1 MTSKLDLSI
10 SLLTYNTNH
19 LAKKCLESI
28 YKQSFSTNKNTSSIN
43 FEILLVDNA
52 STDGTPEMIRKEF
65 PKVKLAAS
73 RKNLLFIKGH
83 NQNLRKVLGRYF
95 LILNEDTEIGPGV
108 LEKMVEFMDKHPKV
122 GLASPRQTDELGQ
135 TDTTCSRL
143 PSPAIE
149 LLESSILFQK
159 LATPFKKFTQKYL
172 DRYRYKGW
180 DRKST
185 REVDVLPGSFIIA
198 RKELL
203 QKIGFL
209 DEDLLFF
216 YGEADYCQRAK
227 KAGYF
232 SYHCGKVT
240 FTHLRSKAISKWLPF
255 KRYQITE
262 HDMLVYYKKYFGVF
276 WFLILWLLLR
286 PNWIYWK
293 LKSTNSN

>member
-1 MTSKLDLSI
+1 MASKLDLSI

-28 YKQSFSTNKNTSSIN
+28 YKNTSNIS

-73 RKNLLFIKGH
+73 RQNLLFIKGH

-95 LILNEDTEIGPGV
+95 LILNEDTEIGPRV
-108 LEKMVEFMDKHPKV
+108 LESMVKFMDLNPKI
-122 GLASPRQTDELGQ
+122 GLASCRQIDELGQ

-143 PSPAIE
+143 PTPAIE
-149 LLESSILFQK
+149 LLESSIIFQK

-180 DRKST
+180 DRKSQ
-185 REVDVLPGSFIIA
+185 REVEVLPGSFIIG
-198 RKELL
+198 RKKLL
-203 QKIGFL
+203 DDIGIL

-216 YGEADYCQRAK
+216 YGEPDLCQRAK
-227 KAGYF
+227 KAGYLN
-232 SYHCGKVT
+232 YHNGKVS
-240 FTHLRSKAISKWLPF
+240 FKHLRSKAISKWSPF
-255 KRYQITE
+255 KRFQITE
-262 HDMLVYYKKYFGVF
+262 HDILVYYKKYFGVL

-293 LKSTNSN
+293 LKSINSTH